1 LLPGDTIDAQ
11 QDYSGNFV
19 EELSLNYQSVN
30 FRSYHVVLIA
40 QCTNTFE
47 NCQLVVDHA
56 GFSVNDQHKPATV
69 AI

>member
-1 LLPGDTIDAQ
+1 MLPGDNIVAQ

-19 EELSLNYQSVN
+19 EQLSLNYQSVN

-40 QCTNTFE
+40 QCTNYLET
-47 NCQLVVDHA
+47 CQIMADHA
-56 GFSVNDQHKPATV
+56 GFTANDQHKPATV